1 MEWTELLIHYSTI
14 AVVYV
19 DELSKTDL
27 MILLGTFLLGHYFG
41 SKKNARA
48 NQAGN

>member
-1 MEWTELLIHYSTI
+1 MEWTELIVHYG
-14 AVVYV
+14 AAAAVYV

-41 SKKNARA
+41 SKKNVRS

>member
-19 DELSKTDL
+19 DELTKTDL
-27 MILLGTFLLGHYFG
+27 MILLSAFLLGHYFG
-41 SKKNARA
+41 SKKNVRSKSEE
-48 NQAGN
+48 

>member
-1 MEWTELLIHYSTI
+1 MEWTELIVHYSTI

-41 SKKNARA
+41 SKYDVGTKDS
-48 NQAGN
+48 GK